1 METEVKESVL
11 ARQQRD
17 IVQQEFSQKE
27 TQIEELRKELDK
39 CQAENSALEANQVD
53 LEVYGN

>member
-17 IVQQEFSQKE
+17 EIQQEFSQRE
-27 TQIEELRKELDK
+27 AQIAQLRLQLEK
-39 CQAENSALEANQVD
+39 CQAENSALEANQID
-53 LEVYGN
+53 LEV